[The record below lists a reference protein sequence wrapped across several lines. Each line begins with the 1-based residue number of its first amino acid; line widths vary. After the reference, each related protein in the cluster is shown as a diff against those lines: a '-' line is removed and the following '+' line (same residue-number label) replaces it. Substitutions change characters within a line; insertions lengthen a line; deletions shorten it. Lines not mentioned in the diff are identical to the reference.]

1 MTPDVARS
9 RKPEG
14 QAKAVGVHT
23 PSEVTVI
30 MHDGTGSIGFPRLR
44 PGGVRNMTPVHSE
57 VVLEPL
63 FGPVGHT
70 TETADAAHNSRLT
83 EVVNP

>member
-1 MTPDVARS
+1 
-9 RKPEG
+9 
-14 QAKAVGVHT
+14 
-23 PSEVTVI
+23 
-30 MHDGTGSIGFPRLR
+30 MHDGTGSIGFPRVR

-70 TETADAAHNSRLT
+70 HTGLDAALFGPVGHTTEAADAAHNSRLT